1 MKTVIIGAS
10 TNPDRAAWQAAQLL
24 QQKGFEFVPVGIK
37 EGVVAGKPI
46 LFREQLSSVRDVHT
60 VTLYVRPD
68 AQPEWYDAVFALHPK
83 RIIFNPGTENPEF
96 AALATEK
103 GIEATM
109 ACSLVLLT
117 TGQY

>member
-10 TNPDRAAWQAAQLL
+10 TNPDRASWQAAQLL
-24 QQKGFEFVPVGIK
+24 QQKGFDFVPVGIK
-37 EGVVAGKPI
+37 EGEVGGRAI
-46 LFREQLSSVRDVHT
+46 LFKDQLASVQDVHT
-60 VTLYVRPD
+60 VTMYVRPD
-68 AQPEWYDAVFALHPK
+68 AQPEWYEAILALHPK

-103 GIEATM
+103 GIEATE